1 MRRASLD
8 GARVVSAGSFHS
20 VVVEQDGTVA
30 TVGSNAY
37 GALGR
42 TVGTPTRPFTNVVA
56 AVPDVAHI
64 VASSTGN
71 NHTLLLRDDGTV
83 WAFGDN
89 ALGALGRPRDGASVQ
104 QTPTQVLF
112 LTCVVAIAAGGFH
125 SLALRSDGTV
135 WSFGRNDH
143 GQLGRPSTG
152 NPRQGTLAYDTVAT
166 QIEGLDDVVG
176 IAAGALHSLAVRADG
191 SVWTFGSNTIG
202 QLGWSRPS
210 RSEDLNPVPQ
220 PVAGIRD
227 ATAVAAGA
235 SASYALRANG
245 TVIAFGSNL
254 YGQLGSQLNSGT
266 ATPTPPIVVV
276 GLSRVIALDGGE
288 AHAVVLRADGTVWT
302 FGFNETGQLGHA
314 IPVNGVPALSK
325 SPNPTPMQVDE
336 LHDVIAVSAGY
347 GHTLAIEGD
356 GTVWGFGQNIFG
368 QIGRGL
374 SVPPIET
381 AVPYL
386 VGG

>member
-1 MRRASLD
+1 
-8 GARVVSAGSFHS
+8 
-20 VVVEQDGTVA
+20 
-30 TVGSNAY
+30 
-37 GALGR
+37 
-42 TVGTPTRPFTNVVA
+42 
-56 AVPDVAHI
+56 
-64 VASSTGN
+64 
-71 NHTLLLRDDGTV
+71 
-83 WAFGDN
+83 
-89 ALGALGRPRDGASVQ
+89 
-104 QTPTQVLF
+104 
-112 LTCVVAIAAGGFH
+112 
-125 SLALRSDGTV
+125 
-135 WSFGRNDH
+135 
-143 GQLGRPSTG
+143 
-152 NPRQGTLAYDTVAT
+152 
-166 QIEGLDDVVG
+166 
-176 IAAGALHSLAVRADG
+176 
-191 SVWTFGSNTIG
+191 
-202 QLGWSRPS
+202 
-210 RSEDLNPVPQ
+210 
-220 PVAGIRD
+220 
-227 ATAVAAGA
+227 
-235 SASYALRANG
+235 
-245 TVIAFGSNL
+245 
-254 YGQLGSQLNSGT
+254 
-266 ATPTPPIVVV
+266 VV